1 MKYVVCIMVTV
12 IAFAV
17 TPQCYGQG
25 VTVEFYQSQINS
37 KNQTEVLLMKNYVK
51 GALDGIQWANAL
63 LVNDNKKPLY
73 CPADN
78 LGLVTANAM
87 QLIDY
92 EIKSMP
98 PKKDLQI
105 SLLLL
110 LGLQKAFPCNEK

>member
-1 MKYVVCIMVTV
+1 MKYIVCIMLTV

-17 TPQCYGQG
+17 APQCYGQG

-63 LVNDNKKPLY
+63 LINDNKKPLY
-73 CPADN
+73 CPAEN
-78 LGLVTANAM
+78 LGLGTGNAI
-87 QLIDY
+87 QLIDH

-110 LGLQKAFPCNEK
+110 FGLQKAFPCKEK